1 MIIDFCT
8 VIFWT
13 VLLAA
18 LPFYSLTNST
28 ARPFAPPPFR
38 GSLTVIALRQ
48 RCAPLHGGVGLA
60 PKKSLLGFFWGLQK
74 LKLLHAAKPP
84 SVAFYVLARKKGTN
98 RLKVFRMCPVILRD
112 ISFYIFFRRKLTEGI
127 VFHHPVVN
135 FGIRI

>member
-1 MIIDFCT
+1 M
-8 VIFWT
+8 IFWT

-38 GSLTVIALRQ
+38 TSLSAHTALRSVLKV
-48 RCAPLHGGVGLA
+48 LHGGVGLA

-84 SVAFYVLARKKGTN
+84 SVAFYVLARKNRISTYNIFLKKFVQCTLNKGIERIPLLQNLLYARFAT
-98 RLKVFRMCPVILRD
+98 KK
-112 ISFYIFFRRKLTEGI
+112 RKLKS
-127 VFHHPVVN
+127 
-135 FGIRI
+135 

>member
-84 SVAFYVLARKKGTN
+84 SLAFYVLARKKKSHCFVSMLCVNIIKLVPVN
-98 RLKVFRMCPVILRD
+98 RAGNENYELFD
-112 ISFYIFFRRKLTEGI
+112 FKLTSCK
-127 VFHHPVVN
+127 VKKK
-135 FGIRI
+135 

>member
-48 RCAPLHGGVGLA
+48 RCAPLHGGVGWWEKLS
-60 PKKSLLGFFWGLQK
+60 PWLFTFWQGRIEFRPITFF
-74 LKLLHAAKPP
+74 
-84 SVAFYVLARKKGTN
+84 
-98 RLKVFRMCPVILRD
+98 
-112 ISFYIFFRRKLTEGI
+112 
-127 VFHHPVVN
+127 
-135 FGIRI
+135 

>member
-38 GSLTVIALRQ
+38 TSLSAHTALRSVLKV
-48 RCAPLHGGVGLA
+48 LHGGVGLA
-60 PKKSLLGFFWGLQK
+60 QKKSLLGFFWGLQK

-84 SVAFYVLARKKGTN
+84 SLAFYVLARKKKSHCFVSMLCVNIIKLVPVN
-98 RLKVFRMCPVILRD
+98 RAGNENYELFD
-112 ISFYIFFRRKLTEGI
+112 FKLTSCK
-127 VFHHPVVN
+127 VKKK
-135 FGIRI
+135 

>member
-18 LPFYSLTNST
+18 LLFYSLTNST

-60 PKKSLLGFFWGLQK
+60 QKKSLLGFFWGLQK

-84 SVAFYVLARKKGTN
+84 SVAFYVLARKNRISTYNIFLKKFVQCTLNKGIERIPLLQNLLYARFAT
-98 RLKVFRMCPVILRD
+98 KK
-112 ISFYIFFRRKLTEGI
+112 RKLKS
-127 VFHHPVVN
+127 
-135 FGIRI
+135 